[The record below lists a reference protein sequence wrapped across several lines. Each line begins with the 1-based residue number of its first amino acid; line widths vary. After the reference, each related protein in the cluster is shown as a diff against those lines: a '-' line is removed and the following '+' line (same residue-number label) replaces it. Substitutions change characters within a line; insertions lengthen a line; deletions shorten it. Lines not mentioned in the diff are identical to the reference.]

1 MTLLPYLRSW
11 NKKKHVLVSSKLYV
25 IILTRKNYRKYS
37 TMEIQ
42 VCKYFLQSGS
52 QEVNIF
58 QRTLMV
64 PKNIF
69 PKTKF

>member
-1 MTLLPYLRSW
+1 
-11 NKKKHVLVSSKLYV
+11 
-25 IILTRKNYRKYS
+25 
-37 TMEIQ
+37 MEIQ